1 MSTFTNFIKLHK
13 PAETEKYNVNLFN
26 ANAELIDSALA
37 RIEQENER
45 QDNLLDTLKT
55 KATDLADGLLS
66 KEDHAKYE
74 DANNKK
80 HSHANKTVLDSITT
94 ALISAWNTVT
104 DKVDKV
110 AGKDLSSNDYTTEE
124 KNKLSGIESG
134 AKANVQADWNVS
146 DAGSDAYIKN
156 KPNLAAYAPSVMT
169 GATANAAGK
178 AGNVPAP
185 AKGKHNAYLRGDGT
199 WQETSTSLTATVP
212 GIPLDHTVAKVL
224 KDQINEQNSNL
235 SELAGSLTI
244 KSATQTLASGITF
257 SGTIYMQNNRLYVQ
271 GYYKKSSG
279 FPTGWVD
286 LATLPSGNYSFQSVA
301 SGWGTSAGVHSITA
315 FVSKKSLKAYLS
327 TNGMTEITVNIS
339 FPV

>member
-235 SELAGSLTI
+235 SELRDNLTLDYKNAISNTDSTSYTANKRCRIYMEVFGNQSFYSYLVNNITLLQQNVYSEAGIPRGSFMCDLNT
-244 KSATQTLASGITF
+244 GDTF
-257 SGTIYMQNNRLYVQ
+257 SIYIH
-271 GYYKKSSG
+271 SG
-279 FPTGWVD
+279 AILLHRMVVIPY
-286 LATLPSGNYSFQSVA
+286 N
-301 SGWGTSAGVHSITA
+301 
-315 FVSKKSLKAYLS
+315 
-327 TNGMTEITVNIS
+327 
-339 FPV
+339 